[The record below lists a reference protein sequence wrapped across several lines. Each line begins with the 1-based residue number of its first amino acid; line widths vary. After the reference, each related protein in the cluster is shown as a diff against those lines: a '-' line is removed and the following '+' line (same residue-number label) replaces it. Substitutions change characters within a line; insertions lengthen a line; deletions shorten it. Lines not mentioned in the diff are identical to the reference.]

1 MERIDGLSIGLNLDS
16 TALERGIPGLK
27 SKLTALNSEMKANMS
42 AFDRS
47 DQSIAKYETRLQGL
61 NKKIELQKRIVS
73 ESKAEYEKMVREH
86 GKGSVEADKAA
97 KAYNNQVASLNNL
110 ERYTKGQREE
120 LNKLVQE
127 QRKSE
132 SSWGKMGQAMKTA
145 GGHMKTMG
153 DGIKGLGSSMTAL
166 GTTTVVGL
174 GTAMG
179 LAAAS
184 YEDSTVRM
192 KNSLGLTTG
201 EAKNLTEASRNIYK
215 KGFSESTQEID
226 SALIQTRQNIRD
238 LNDSDLERITNKA
251 LVLADTFEADV
262 NEVTRAGNNVMKGFG
277 IEADE
282 AFDLMAAGAQ
292 RGLNFSNEMFDNL
305 SEYAPLFGKM
315 GYSAEE
321 YFELLVNGAEAGV
334 YNLDYINDVMKEN
347 QLRLKDGSK
356 TTSDAMG
363 KLSKSTQNVWKE
375 FLKGDKTVKDV
386 SNAVLGELEGM
397 DDQVAANQIGV
408 DLYGT
413 KWEDLE
419 ADAMY
424 SLGGIDGGLKDVD
437 GTMDEMINNAEQSLS
452 QQWKSTWREAKD
464 ALLPL
469 GQTLLEY
476 ARDVMPAVKEGI
488 AGVTD
493 WLSNMDDST
502 KKNILKF
509 GAFVAA
515 AGPVLMT
522 LGSLVSSVAGV
533 VTIAGSL
540 SGAIAGAGGIGAALA
555 TFATGPVGI
564 TIAALAALTAGGIA
578 LYNHL
583 KKDAIPEVDLF
594 GDEVSSSTE
603 QAVGGFTKLND
614 EATAQLNQLAWSGDE
629 ITAGMRESLVN
640 TFNEM
645 GNQIVEG
652 WREKK
657 DESLEALREFFLE
670 AKGISDE
677 EQEQLLQK
685 VEEGY
690 QKREEKVQEGLDRI
704 DEITRKAEE
713 ENRKITEEEN
723 KEMNEIKQSF
733 FDQGI
738 VALTENEKEQKVIM
752 ENMQRQSSEI
762 SARQAADT
770 VKNSVETRDQVIADA
785 EQQYNDSVAAFI
797 MMRDETGVIKAD
809 EADALIEEAKR
820 QRDESVGHAEDM
832 HEDVVEQAKL
842 QAEEHVEQVNWET
855 GEVLSK
861 WEQLQND
868 IALKQAEYILGA
880 KTKWQELSNDSSAK
894 HAEIVINAK
903 LKWQELADGIRTK
916 QAEIVGKTYKT
927 WDLLSTYV
935 PKKAGELKNQAIGK
949 FAELALGANE
959 KFTTLKDKGI
969 RKFADLAIEANEKF
983 TDLKSKGIRNF
994 ADMTLTTIGTV
1005 RGWGGWI
1012 SDVFDDVVKGAKEL
1026 PGKIGSGIKK
1036 MAGNV
1041 TSGIDSLKKKMI
1053 GGLEVGVNGVIKG
1066 INFVLKH
1073 VGVKDEDRLDKWV
1086 PEYAHGTEGHPGGLA
1101 IVGDGKGSNAGREL
1115 IQTPDRKMSLSPAK
1129 DTLVNLP
1136 KGTSVLSAT
1145 ETRKLFSNV
1154 PKYGWGIGELK
1165 EAAGVAKD
1173 WVVGK
1178 GKSLLST
1185 GKKVAKNVKDT
1196 ALDVWDYVSDPKE
1209 LLKKALETIG
1219 FEMPEFPGSFAAATM
1234 PALNKMLS
1242 GATEFIKGKINSFGA
1257 FDSNAPGNVKS
1268 WISAAI
1274 SRTGVPTSWLGPLT
1288 TIAMKESGGRT
1299 GPSTINKWDINWLRG
1314 IPSMGLMQTIGP
1326 TFNAFKEKGW
1336 GDIMNPTHN
1345 AAAAINYIK
1354 SRYGTVY
1361 NVPGIK
1367 ALAQG
1372 RPYVGYAT
1380 GARVAHKGLYQLAE
1394 EGHPEYVI
1402 STDPKRRTDSMK
1414 LLALAGKE
1422 IAGNKRPNQLF
1433 APTPESGGFDMDK
1446 FARVVAQLLAD
1457 YGLKE
1462 YKSETTIIASQ
1473 PMNAVEA
1480 ARAAERQSQKQA
1492 RDWGFST

>member
-86 GKGSVEADKAA
+86 GKGSEQADKAA

-110 ERYTKGQREE
+110 QRYTKGQREE
-120 LNKLVQE
+120 LNKLVKE
-127 QRKSE
+127 QRLSE
-132 SSWGKMGQAMKTA
+132 SGWGKMSDAMKTA
-145 GGHMKTMG
+145 GGHIKTLG
-153 DGIKGLGSSMTAL
+153 DGIKGVGGTMTAVA
-166 GTTTVVGL
+166 TTSVVGL

-179 LAAAS
+179 LAASS

-215 KGFSESTQEID
+215 DGFSESTQEID
-226 SALIQTRQNIRD
+226 TALIQTRQNIRD
-238 LNDSDLERITNKA
+238 LNDADLERITNKA

-292 RGLNFSNEMFDNL
+292 KGLNFSNEMFDNL
-305 SEYAPLFGKM
+305 SEYAPLFGRM

-321 YFELLVNGAEAGV
+321 YFEMLVNGAQAGV
-334 YNLDYINDVMKEN
+334 YNLDYINDVMKEF
-347 QLRLKDGSK
+347 QIRLKDGSK
-356 TTSDAMG
+356 TTSEAMG
-363 KLSKSTQNVWKE
+363 KLSGSTQDVWE
-375 FLKGDKTVKDV
+375 QFLKGDKTVKDV
-386 SNAVLGELEGM
+386 SNAVLGELEDM

-419 ADAMY
+419 SEAMY

-437 GTMDEMINNAEQSLS
+437 GTMDEMINNAEQSMS

-464 ALLPL
+464 ALKPL
-469 GQTLLEY
+469 GETLLEF
-476 ARDVMPAVKEGI
+476 ARDIMPEVKEGI
-488 AGVTD
+488 ASVTD

-515 AGPVLMT
+515 AGPVLIT

-583 KKDAIPEVDLF
+583 KRDAIPEVDLF

-603 QAVGGFTKLND
+603 QAVGGFMKLND
-614 EATAQLNQLAWSGDE
+614 EATEQLNLLSWGSQEVSQE
-629 ITAGMRESLVN
+629 MRDSLVG
-640 TFNEM
+640 TFDEM
-645 GNQIVEG
+645 GTKIVEG
-652 WREKK
+652 LNKKK
-657 DESLEALREFFLE
+657 DEGIEAFKILFSE
-670 AKGISDE
+670 AENISKE
-677 EQEQLLQK
+677 EQEAILK
-685 VEEGY
+685 NVEEGY
-690 QKREEKVQEGLDRI
+690 EKRKTKVQEGTDRI
-704 DEITRKAEE
+704 TEILDTALKENRDTTVAEE
-713 ENRKITEEEN
+713 
-723 KEMNEIKQSF
+723 KEIQRIKDEYSEYALE
-733 FDQGI
+733 
-738 VALTENEKEQKVIM
+738 ALTENQTEQKVIR
-752 ENMQRQSSEI
+752 ENMERQSSEI
-762 SARQAADT
+762 TARQAADT
-770 VKNSVETRDQVIADA
+770 VKKSVETKDKVIADA
-785 EQQYNDSVAAFI
+785 EEQYDRVVASII
-797 MMRDETGVIKAD
+797 MERDETGKIKTDQAD
-809 EADALIEEAKR
+809 QMIQEAER
-820 QRDESVGHAEDM
+820 QKNETITHAEEM
-832 HEDVVEQAKL
+832 HEDVVSEAKG

-916 QAEIVGKTYKT
+916 QAEIVGKTYKS

-959 KFTTLKDKGI
+959 KFTSLKDKGI
-969 RKFADLAIEANEKF
+969 RRFADLALGANEKF
-983 TDLKSKGIRNF
+983 TDLKTKGIRNF
-994 ADMTLTTIGTV
+994 AEMTLNTIGTV
-1005 RGWGGWI
+1005 REWGGWI
-1012 SDVFDDVVKGAKEL
+1012 SGVFGDVVKGAKEL

-1041 TSGIDSLKKKMI
+1041 TSGIDSLKSKMI

-1073 VGVKDEDRLDKWV
+1073 VGVKEKDRLAKWV

-1101 IVGDGKGSNAGREL
+1101 IVGDGKGANAGPEL
-1115 IQTPDRKMSLSPAK
+1115 IQTPDGKMSLSPAK

-1145 ETRKLFSNV
+1145 DTRKLFSKV
-1154 PKYGWGIGELK
+1154 PKYGWGIGEIK
-1165 EAAGVAKD
+1165 EAAGIAKD

-1196 ALDVWDYVSDPKE
+1196 ALDIWDYVSDPKE
-1209 LLKKALETIG
+1209 MLKKALETVG
-1219 FEMPEFPGSFAAATM
+1219 FEMPEFPGSFAAATI

-1274 SRTGVPTSWLGPLT
+1274 ARTGVPTSWLGPLT

-1314 IPSMGLMQTIGP
+1314 IPSMGLT
-1326 TFNAFKEKGW
+1326 
-1336 GDIMNPTHN
+1336 
-1345 AAAAINYIK
+1345 
-1354 SRYGTVY
+1354 S
-1361 NVPGIK
+1361 
-1367 ALAQG
+1367 
-1372 RPYVGYAT
+1372 
-1380 GARVAHKGLYQLAE
+1380 
-1394 EGHPEYVI
+1394 
-1402 STDPKRRTDSMK
+1402 
-1414 LLALAGKE
+1414 
-1422 IAGNKRPNQLF
+1422 
-1433 APTPESGGFDMDK
+1433 
-1446 FARVVAQLLAD
+1446 
-1457 YGLKE
+1457 
-1462 YKSETTIIASQ
+1462 
-1473 PMNAVEA
+1473 
-1480 ARAAERQSQKQA
+1480 
-1492 RDWGFST
+1492 